1 MLLLHE
7 TSFKT
12 KRHIINFS
20 KIRIVKNIQLK
31 ESDIKNCKYYH
42 FDDIVNVNGF
52 NPKNIKVDK
61 KKLKRYSHLLY
72 WIWSL

>member
-1 MLLLHE
+1 M
-7 TSFKT
+7 
-12 KRHIINFS
+12 
-20 KIRIVKNIQLK
+20 KNIQLK

-42 FDDIVNVNGF
+42 FDDIVNFNGF

-61 KKLKRYSHLLY
+61 KKLERYSHLLY